1 MIFGNI
7 TAHGQIYLHP
17 EKPPANLVWVDP
29 KGHTNYWCSVSGDLS
44 GSSSNPRTESRQ
56 TYPNSN
62 ESYNWLADGTEH
74 SMSGVVRV
82 ELAPSSGKVI
92 VGQIHAHKAPNPF
105 VMVTWWNGVAR
116 VDVRSTPTGNAV
128 KVLSIPRTLGESFW
142 YSLDVRPDG
151 VLHITLGSF
160 VYSIPVDPAW
170 NAYPFFFKSGAY
182 CIDNV
187 GPESEGA
194 WVCYEEFNVFNGG
207 VE

>member
-7 TAHGQIYLHP
+7 TAHGIVYLHP
-17 EKPPANLVWVDP
+17 EKPPCNLVWTDP
-29 KGHTNYWCSVSGDLS
+29 KGHTNYWCSVVGDLS

-56 TYPNSN
+56 TLPNSS

-92 VGQIHAHKAPNPF
+92 VGQIHAVSSPSPF

-116 VDVRSTPTGNAV
+116 IDLRSVPTGTAV
-128 KVLSIPRTLGESFW
+128 KVLSIPIALGETFR
-142 YSLDVRPDG
+142 YSLEVDSSG
-151 VLHITLGSF
+151 ILHATLNSLN
-160 VYSIPVDPAW
+160 YSIPVDAAW
-170 NAYPFFFKSGAY
+170 NAYPFFFKAGAY

-187 GPESEGA
+187 GPPEEGA
-194 WVCYEEFNVFNGG
+194 WVVYEEFDVFNGD
-207 VE
+207 V